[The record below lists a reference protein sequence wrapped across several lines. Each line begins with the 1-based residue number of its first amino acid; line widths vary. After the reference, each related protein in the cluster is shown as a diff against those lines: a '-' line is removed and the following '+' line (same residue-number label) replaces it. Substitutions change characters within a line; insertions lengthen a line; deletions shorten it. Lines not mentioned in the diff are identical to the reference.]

1 MNCLILE
8 DQVLLADLLRH
19 ELVGI
24 RGVRVVATAHDV
36 ATGKSL
42 CRLHRPDLVLLD
54 LFMPDGQGVEVAEEL
69 LEVKP
74 EARILVLSAQIER
87 LVCSRHLH
95 EAILAVVDKT
105 EAIDRLHDLLRRELR
120 RRREGIAGPDT
131 DRFRQLTERE
141 RQVLALIG
149 QGLSSEEIAAQLS
162 ISTLTARTHRRN
174 ITAKLGVKGGELV
187 LLASALPQQQA

>member
-24 RGVRVVATAHDV
+24 RGLSVVATAHDV

-42 CRLHRPDLVLLD
+42 CRLHRPDLLLLD

-69 LEVKP
+69 LHIKP
-74 EARILVLSAQIER
+74 EARILVLSGQVER

-105 EAIDRLHDLLRRELR
+105 EAVDTLHGLLQRELR
-120 RRREGIAGPDT
+120 RRREDGPPGG
-131 DRFRQLTERE
+131 RFAQLTERE
-141 RQVLALIG
+141 RQVLDLIG
-149 QGLSSEEIAAQLS
+149 QGLSSEEIAARLN

-187 LLASALPQQQA
+187 LLASAHSAQQD

>member
-19 ELVGI
+19 ELAGI
-24 RGVRVVATAHDV
+24 RGVNVIATAHDV

-42 CRLHRPDLVLLD
+42 CRLHRPDLLLLD

-69 LEVKP
+69 LLLKP
-74 EARILVLSAQIER
+74 EARILVLSGQVER

-95 EAILAVVDKT
+95 DAILAVVDKT
-105 EAIDRLHDLLRRELR
+105 EAVDILHDLLRRELR
-120 RRREGIAGPDT
+120 RRQEDGPGEESFT
-131 DRFRQLTERE
+131 QLTGRE
-141 RQVLALIG
+141 RQVLHLIG
-149 QGLSSEEIAAQLS
+149 QGLSSEEIAARLH

-187 LLASALPQQQA
+187 LLASSQSGQQA

>member
-36 ATGKSL
+36 AEGKRL
-42 CRLHRPDLVLLD
+42 CRLHRPDLLLLD
-54 LFMPDGQGVEVAEEL
+54 LFMPDGQGLEVAEEL
-69 LEVKP
+69 LHTNP
-74 EARILVLSAQIER
+74 EARIIVLSAHIER

-105 EAIDRLHDLLRRELR
+105 EALDTLQELLRSELR
-120 RRREGIAGPDT
+120 RRQGDGSRA
-131 DRFRQLTERE
+131 DRLDHLTERE
-141 RQVLALIG
+141 REVFALIG
-149 QGLSSEEIAAQLS
+149 QGLNSEGIAARLHIS
-162 ISTLTARTHRRN
+162 ILTARTHRRN
-174 ITAKLGVKGGELV
+174 ITAKLGVKGSELV
-187 LLASALPQQQA
+187 LLASAHPPRQA